1 MAFLGDFGKL
11 FLGGA
16 STQQAVTAG
25 SIALGVPPTKAAG
38 LGSIAQAG
46 ATGLSAINR
55 AQQGQSVAVSQAT
68 QTVPQETQQS
78 GTTSGMAYGGGFQ
91 PAVFNVPQVPQS
103 TQQSGFQTANLLPF
117 VMGAGSLAA
126 GVGAVIDLF
135 YNDPITGET
144 KRKKITRKFKSQVK
158 QSVELVGLEET
169 SKMLNTDPSVVVQ
182 ILLKRFRNDGPYITK
197 AAVRKTRSTVR
208 KMEQVNMLSKEI
220 AKLAGG
226 TTTRRRA
233 TTGTRASTSR
243 KTTVIQ

>member
-16 STQQAVTAG
+16 STKQAVTIG
-25 SIALGVPPTKAAG
+25 SAALGANPAQAAA
-38 LGSIAQAG
+38 LGNIAQAG
-46 ATGLSAINR
+46 ATGLSAVNR
-55 AQQGQSVAVSQAT
+55 SQQGQSVAVSQAT
-68 QTVPQETQQS
+68 QTQPQESQQS
-78 GTTSGMAYGGGFQ
+78 GTQGNMAFQ
-91 PAVFNVPQVPQS
+91 DGIQQAVYRFPQPPLA
-103 TQQSGFQTANLLPF
+103 TQQSGFTQAGLPQLF
-117 VMGAGSLAA
+117 MGGGAILSGAA
-126 GVGAVIDLF
+126 AVIDLF
-135 YNDPITGET
+135 FTDPITGET

-169 SKMLNTDPSVVVQ
+169 ANMLNTTPDIVVQ
-182 ILLKRFRNDGPYITK
+182 ILLKRFRNDGPYLTK

>member
-1 MAFLGDFGKL
+1 MASLLSRAVRGFTGQSIGENI
-11 FLGGA
+11 GGA
-16 STQQAVTAG
+16 LGQAFGGTTGRVIGSSIGGTVTE
-25 SIALGVPPTKAAG
+25 
-38 LGSIAQAG
+38 
-46 ATGLSAINR
+46 AIDPR
-55 AQQGQSVAVSQAT
+55 KQQQGQSVAVSQAT
-68 QTVPQETQQS
+68 QTNPQETQES
-78 GTTSGMAYGGGFQ
+78 GTTGGVVYNQNILPAGFGNI
-91 PAVFNVPQVPQS
+91 PMPPS
-103 TQQSGFQTANLLPF
+103 TAQSGFMSANLLPF

-169 SKMLNTDPSVVVQ
+169 ARMLNTEPEIVVQ

-220 AKLAGG
+220 AKLAGTG
-226 TTTRRRA
+226 TTRRRA

>member
-1 MAFLGDFGKL
+1 MAIFGDLGRI
-11 FLGGA
+11 LGLGTA
-16 STQQAVTAG
+16 QETVQAVTGSPILDRTAG
-25 SIALGVPPTKAAG
+25 VISRSVSGIADRT
-38 LGSIAQAG
+38 
-46 ATGLSAINR
+46 TGTE
-55 AQQGQSVAVSQAT
+55 QGQSVAVSQAT
-68 QTVPQETQQS
+68 QTQPQESQQS
-78 GTTSGMAYGGGFQ
+78 GTSGGMMYQNGFV
-91 PAVFNVPQVPQS
+91 PAAFANFPTMPS
-103 TQQSGFQTANLLPF
+103 IQQSGFTQANLPALF
-117 VMGAGSLAA
+117 MGGGAILSGAA
-126 GVGAVIDLF
+126 AVIDLF
-135 YNDPITGET
+135 FTDPVTGET

-169 SKMLNTDPSVVVQ
+169 ANMLNTSPEVVVQ
-182 ILLKRFRNDGPYITK
+182 ILLKRFCNDGPYITK

>member
-1 MAFLGDFGKL
+1 MASLLSRAIRGFTGQSIGENI
-11 FLGGA
+11 GGA
-16 STQQAVTAG
+16 LGQAFGGTTGRVIGTSIGGSVTE
-25 SIALGVPPTKAAG
+25 
-38 LGSIAQAG
+38 
-46 ATGLSAINR
+46 AIDPR
-55 AQQGQSVAVSQAT
+55 RQQQGQSVAVSQAT
-68 QTVPQETQQS
+68 QTQPQETQQS
-78 GTTSGMAYGGGFQ
+78 GSDGRSAMSNGFQ
-91 PAVFNVPQVPQS
+91 QAIYNVPMPPMA
-103 TQQSGFQTANLLPF
+103 TQQSGFQQANILPF

-169 SKMLNTDPSVVVQ
+169 ARMLNTEPEIVVQ

-197 AAVRKTRSTVR
+197 AAVRKTRATVR

-220 AKLAGG
+220 AKLAG
-226 TTTRRRA
+226 TSTTRRRS

>member
-1 MAFLGDFGKL
+1 MAIFGDLGKI
-11 FLGGA
+11 LGLGTA
-16 STQQAVTAG
+16 QETVQAVTGSPILGRTAG
-25 SIALGVPPTKAAG
+25 VISRGVSG
-38 LGSIAQAG
+38 LGDRNG
-46 ATGLSAINR
+46 ATE
-55 AQQGQSVAVSQAT
+55 QGQSVAVSQAT
-68 QTVPQETQQS
+68 QTVPQESQQS
-78 GTTSGMAYGGGFQ
+78 GVSGGMMYQNGFT
-91 PAVFNVPQVPQS
+91 PAAFANLPTMPS
-103 TQQSGFQTANLLPF
+103 TQQSGFTAANLPALF
-117 VMGAGSLAA
+117 MGGGAILSGAA
-126 GVGAVIDLF
+126 AVIDLF
-135 YNDPITGET
+135 FEDPITGET

-169 SKMLNTDPSVVVQ
+169 ARMLNTEPSVVVQ

>member
-1 MAFLGDFGKL
+1 MSLLSDIVRRTTGQSIGQNIGTAI
-11 FLGGA
+11 GGA
-16 STQQAVTAG
+16 IGGTSGAVIGRSVGG
-25 SIALGVPPTKAAG
+25 SFTEAIDPT
-38 LGSIAQAG
+38 
-46 ATGLSAINR
+46 NR
-55 AQQGQSVAVSQAT
+55 TNQGQGVARSQAT
-68 QTVPQETQQS
+68 QTNPQESQNS
-78 GTTSGMAYGGGFQ
+78 GTTGGVVYNNNIM
-91 PAVFNVPQVPQS
+91 PASFSNIPMPPS
-103 TQQSGFQTANLLPF
+103 TQQSGFTNVNLPALF
-117 VMGAGSLAA
+117 MGGGAILSGAA
-126 GVGAVIDLF
+126 AVIDLF

-169 SKMLNTDPSVVVQ
+169 ARMLNTEPEIVVQ

-220 AKLAGG
+220 AKLAASS
-226 TTTRRRA
+226 TTRRRA

>member
-1 MAFLGDFGKL
+1 MSLLSDLVRRTTGMGVGSNLGRIVGSAF
-11 FLGGA
+11 GGTTGA
-16 STQQAVTAG
+16 IVGQSVGGELSAELSRQ
-25 SIALGVPPTKAAG
+25 TKA
-38 LGSIAQAG
+38 
-46 ATGLSAINR
+46 T
-55 AQQGQSVAVSQAT
+55 QQGQAVAISQAT
-68 QTVPQETQQS
+68 QTLPQETQQS
-78 GTTSGMAYGGGFQ
+78 GSEGRSAMSNGFQ
-91 PAVFNVPQVPQS
+91 QAVYNVPMPPQS
-103 TQQSGFQTANLLPF
+103 TQQSGFQQASILPF

-169 SKMLNTDPSVVVQ
+169 ARMLNTEPEIVVQ

-197 AAVRKTRSTVR
+197 AAVRKTRATVR

-220 AKLAGG
+220 AKLAG
-226 TTTRRRA
+226 TSTTRRRA

>member
-16 STQQAVTAG
+16 NTQQAVTAG
-25 SIALGVPPTKAAG
+25 SIALGLPPTQAAG

-55 AQQGQSVAVSQAT
+55 SQQGQSVAVSQAT
-68 QTVPQETQQS
+68 QTRPQESQQS
-78 GTTSGMAYGGGFQ
+78 GSTGGFTFNNNIV
-91 PAVFNVPQVPQS
+91 PASFSNIPMPPS
-103 TQQSGFQTANLLPF
+103 TQQSGFTNVGLPALF
-117 VMGAGSLAA
+117 MGGGAILSGAA
-126 GVGAVIDLF
+126 AVIDLF
-135 YNDPITGET
+135 YNDPITGQT

-169 SKMLNTDPSVVVQ
+169 ARMLNTEPEIVVQ
-182 ILLKRFRNDGPYITK
+182 VLLKRFRNDGPFITK

-220 AKLAGG
+220 AKLAG
-226 TTTRRRA
+226 TSTTRRRA
-233 TTGTRASTSR
+233 TTGTRASASR